1 MARSSYW
8 VTVLACTALGC
19 GCTIAYTEP
28 LFFDCHGTI
37 ERYPHYEKLE
47 NHKKPQDNRAQ
58 LMIDPD
64 GGIVEGPGA
73 IWPAATNEFCSKE
86 SDWRERDAR
95 QGLVLLIKD
104 IKTCTVL
111 NVSETTYAFHWTM
124 DRLWRTLKNR
134 QPLPENEAQTRG
146 WGGGILNR
154 MTGEYHAETRVWV
167 VSDKERAGEDADG
180 SQIDWDVNDMT
191 CVPAQRKF

>member
-1 MARSSYW
+1 MARPILRLW
-8 VTVLACTALGC
+8 VSPLACTAIVC

-28 LFFDCHGTI
+28 LFLIVTAPI
-37 ERYPHYEKLE
+37 QRYPHYEKLE
-47 NHKKPQDNRAQ
+47 DHKKPQDTRAQ

-146 WGGGILNR
+146 WGGDILDR

-167 VSDKERAGEDADG
+167 VSDKERAVKTRTAAKLIG
-180 SQIDWDVNDMT
+180 T
-191 CVPAQRKF
+191 